1 MHRPRNR
8 VFHAWLFSLSWCAR
22 VLVCF
27 GPSNLAALRF
37 SVTIIRCTH
46 TSDRSLYASVI
57 HKTVRPL
64 LNLVGGQSI
73 PRYTAIRNRQTVDIE
88 IILAQD
94 ERQSLQAALATDGFR
109 VLDAALEVINSR
121 KAEAAHESD
130 LRAISDLVTAMPGG
144 FRSLDDTVRSH
155 LRGWFED
162 CGVQATPLRLRT
174 AIASRRWSKRNAKR
188 PSAVPHGSPL
198 SNVRTTPRGSDTQP
212 SPSRASKTEKMATD
226 LQRAGSGRKASSASL
241 FVSPFGSFEPAA
253 HGMASVDSHT
263 VQARR
268 NSAPV
273 GENPDDIDSRGDLGD
288 HTFHLSPPA
297 NTARDSGDFEVNQ
310 AGGPEL
316 VNVVDTADTVRL
328 EEDAASGEASEVP
341 VALAD
346 DDLTVRSHS
355 IPTTSAVARSDL
367 ETNSSLEVRGEV
379 AESDVLTSHDAL
391 LAAQTAQPQLDIR
404 EASWL

>member
-1 MHRPRNR
+1 
-8 VFHAWLFSLSWCAR
+8 
-22 VLVCF
+22 
-27 GPSNLAALRF
+27 
-37 SVTIIRCTH
+37 
-46 TSDRSLYASVI
+46 
-57 HKTVRPL
+57 
-64 LNLVGGQSI
+64 
-73 PRYTAIRNRQTVDIE
+73 
-88 IILAQD
+88 
-94 ERQSLQAALATDGFR
+94 
-109 VLDAALEVINSR
+109 
-121 KAEAAHESD
+121 
-130 LRAISDLVTAMPGG
+130 
-144 FRSLDDTVRSH
+144 
-155 LRGWFED
+155 
-162 CGVQATPLRLRT
+162 
-174 AIASRRWSKRNAKR
+174 
-188 PSAVPHGSPL
+188 
-198 SNVRTTPRGSDTQP
+198 
-212 SPSRASKTEKMATD
+212 
-226 LQRAGSGRKASSASL
+226 
-241 FVSPFGSFEPAA
+241 
-253 HGMASVDSHT
+253 MASVDSHT

-355 IPTTSAVARSDL
+355 IPTTSAVARRDL